1 MSEATE
7 TLKTVKQE
15 KDTWV
20 LEVPAEICRHEG
32 FAEGTL
38 VSLTFRNGEII
49 STYIPP
55 SDAAKESA
63 KRFVNKYSEFMKE
76 AEEIGD

>member
-1 MSEATE
+1 MNE
-7 TLKTVKQE
+7 LKTVKQE

-20 LEVPAEICRHEG
+20 LEVPEEICLHEG
-32 FAEGTL
+32 FVKGTL

-49 STYIPP
+49 SSYIPP
-55 SDAAKESA
+55 SDEAKASA
-63 KRFVNKYSEFMKE
+63 QRFVNKYGDFMKE